1 MSKFEWCRLRD
12 LNSQPPDYKSGAL
25 PVELSR
31 QTHDLF
37 SMEAVKFEVF
47 SYMFFYNQHL
57 IIRHQEDR
65 LFNVH
70 LDLYI

>member
-47 SYMFFYNQHL
+47 SYMFSPG
-57 IIRHQEDR
+57 
-65 LFNVH
+65 
-70 LDLYI
+70 